1 MAACYRLK
9 AWTYCG
15 TASKQ
20 CQFKICAHRLQTG
33 FLKSSLKILNLSNN
47 VPTLKHFSSSSVL
60 LKSTSNDVTEVK
72 TSEIKTATYTQKA
85 KENAKTASY
94 GMVIVV
100 GVGVT
105 CIVLYTVLSE
115 LFSGESPTGLFQMA
129 SDKCVDHPKVQD
141 LLGEPI
147 KAFGEE
153 TRRGRRRHV
162 THLDYVDEHGKKGM
176 RVQFYLQGL
185 RKRGT
190 AQIDAREGENG
201 KLKTRYIIV
210 TADDLLRTSIVV
222 EDNR

>member
-1 MAACYRLK
+1 MASCNRLRALICHGNTIFQYPLK
-9 AWTYCG
+9 R
-15 TASKQ
+15 KQ
-20 CQFKICAHRLQTG
+20 CSGIFGMITSKSAYHEPSKI
-33 FLKSSLKILNLSNN
+33 SNR
-47 VPTLKHFSSSSVL
+47 KQIHS
-60 LKSTSNDVTEVK
+60 STSHDNRSKDVTEVK
-72 TSEIKTATYTQKA
+72 NNEIQTETLGQKA
-85 KENAKTASY
+85 KENVKTASY

-105 CIVLYTVLSE
+105 CYVLYTVLKE
-115 LFSGESPTGLFQMA
+115 LFTGDSPTALFQMA
-129 SDKCVDHPKVQD
+129 SEKCVEHPQVQD

-162 THLDYVDEHGKKGM
+162 TSLEYVDENGKKGI

-190 AQIDAREGENG
+190 AQIDAREGEDG
-201 KLKTRYIIV
+201 HFKTRYIIV
-210 TADDLLRTSIVV
+210 TADDLLRTSVVV

>member
-1 MAACYRLK
+1 MASCNGLRKLFFRGC
-9 AWTYCG
+9 TYLQYPLMP
-15 TASKQ
+15 KQ
-20 CQFKICAHRLQTG
+20 CRTLLDNTICKNTITG
-33 FLKSSLKILNLSNN
+33 QSRISNSCYICTSPIHHDKSK
-47 VPTLKHFSSSSVL
+47 
-60 LKSTSNDVTEVK
+60 DVTEIK
-72 TSEIKTATYTQKA
+72 NNEIQTETLGQKA
-85 KENAKTASY
+85 KENVKTASY

-105 CIVLYTVLSE
+105 CIVLYTVMKE
-115 LFSGESPTGLFQMA
+115 LFSGDSPTALFQMA
-129 SDKCVDHPKVQD
+129 SEKCVEHPQVQD

-162 THLDYVDEHGKKGM
+162 TSLAYVDEHGKKGI

-190 AQIDAREGENG
+190 AQIDAREAEDGS
-201 KLKTRYIIV
+201 LKTRYIVV
-210 TADDLLRTSIVV
+210 TADDLLRTSVVV

>member
-1 MAACYRLK
+1 MASCNRLRTLICQGNTFLQYPLK
-9 AWTYCG
+9 G
-15 TASKQ
+15 KQ
-20 CQFKICAHRLQTG
+20 CSAIFGMITSKNVYREP
-33 FLKSSLKILNLSNN
+33 SKILKYNEIH
-47 VPTLKHFSSSSVL
+47 T
-60 LKSTSNDVTEVK
+60 STSHNNKGKDVTEVK
-72 TSEIKTATYTQKA
+72 NNELQTETLGHKA
-85 KENAKTASY
+85 KENVKTASY

-105 CIVLYTVLSE
+105 CFVLYTVMKE
-115 LFSGESPTGLFQMA
+115 LFTGDSPTALFQMA
-129 SDKCVDHPKVQD
+129 SEKCVEHPQVQD

-162 THLDYVDEHGKKGM
+162 TSLEYVDENGKKGI

-190 AQIDAREGENG
+190 AQIDAREGEDG
-201 KLKTRYIIV
+201 HFKTRYIIV
-210 TADDLLRTSIVV
+210 TADDLLRTSVVV